1 VERSSPARRHIFAP
15 PIGLL
20 LALIL
25 AAACAGSGA
34 NPGPSPTGSPLSTA
48 ALKLAVLDGV
58 GGRLDYC
65 DPDQFPIAHGSALEA
80 AQQRLPMIE
89 ADRPAFEAI
98 LQHLRLSPTPHFA
111 DQQLITINDLY
122 KQIQAIQLTPQ
133 DGSYRFDLL
142 VPASGPDTGNQR
154 VIGTVT
160 ASGKVTIEKRESG
173 QLLNC
178 PICLVRGVLI
188 STPSGDIPVQDVR
201 PGMTV
206 WTTDRHGRRIARVV
220 LQVGSMQAPLGH
232 EVVRVELADG
242 RMVVASPAH
251 PTADG
256 RTVGSLRIGDRV
268 DGSTVVGMALLPY
281 AGTTF
286 DLLPSG
292 PTGTYVA
299 DGVLLG
305 STLSASR

>member
-1 VERSSPARRHIFAP
+1 MDQISPLRRHTFALP
-15 PIGLL
+15 VGLL

-25 AAACAGSGA
+25 AACAGSGA
-34 NPGPSPTGSPLSTA
+34 APAPSPTGSPLSTA
-48 ALKLAVLDGV
+48 ALKLAVLDAV

-89 ADRPAFEAI
+89 ADRAAFEAI
-98 LQHLRLSPTPHFA
+98 LQHQHLSPGSTFT
-111 DQQLITINDLY
+111 DDQLITINDLY
-122 KQIQAIQLTPQ
+122 KQIQAIQLTAE
-133 DGSYRFDLL
+133 DGAYRFDVL
-142 VPASGPDTGNQR
+142 VPASGPETANQR

-160 ASGKVTIEKRESG
+160 ASGHVTIEKRESG

-188 STPSGDIPVQDVR
+188 STPSGDIPVENVR

-206 WTTDRHGRRIARVV
+206 WTTDRLGRRIRGVV
-220 LQVGSMQAPLGH
+220 LRTGSMQAPLGH

-242 RMVVASPAH
+242 RSFVASPAH
-251 PTADG
+251 PTSDG
-256 RTVGSLRIGDRV
+256 GTVGSLKVGDQL
-268 DGSTVVGMALLPY
+268 DGTTVVGVALLPY
-281 AGTTF
+281 AGRTF

-292 PTGTYVA
+292 PTGAYFA
-299 DGVLLG
+299 NGVLLG